1 MSEQRFQFDKFMKDI
16 EEKERLQS
24 EKAKLLQNQE
34 VHNHTRELNRRYREH
49 PLNRIVINK
58 KVEK

>member
-1 MSEQRFQFDKFMKDI
+1 MSEQRFEFDKFMKDI
-16 EEKERLQS
+16 EEKEKLRLERS
-24 EKAKLLQNQE
+24 ELLQKQE

-49 PLNRIVINK
+49 PLNRIVTNK

>member
-16 EEKERLQS
+16 EEKENLQR
-24 EKAKLLQNQE
+24 ERNKLLQNQE
-34 VHNHTRELNRRYREH
+34 EHNHTRELNQRYREH
-49 PLNRIVINK
+49 PLNRIVVNR